1 MDYRAL
7 LAAPLAAVAI
17 TASSAEPLRL
27 PELWLANASYAWPG
41 GKTHEAGVA
50 PETERSA
57 QRALTVRS
65 LGKRQPN
72 EIGSIS
78 QYAFGYAGR
87 RVRLTAQVKTAGV
100 DGWAGLVVS
109 SSFTPLPYLLFTPGY
124 ASAPPLGAAGCPEWC
139 EVSVVADIPAENE
152 DGSMATANISL
163 ALVGSGQAWARSL
176 RVEAVGPDVPLSTE
190 VFAAKA
196 AEVASKSLKEAE
208 RMRVAQKSKPKNLA
222 LR

>member
-27 PELWLANASYAWPG
+27 PDGWIANASYAWPKG
-41 GKTHEAGVA
+41 NTHEAGVA

-57 QRALTVRS
+57 QRALTVRG
-65 LGKRQPN
+65 LGPRQAN

-78 QYAFGYAGR
+78 QFVFGYAGR

-109 SSFTPLPYLLFTPGY
+109 RSFVPLPYLPFTPAY

-139 EVSVVADIPAENE
+139 EVSVVADIPAEAE
-152 DGSMATANISL
+152 DEGMTTANISL

-196 AEVASKSLKEAE
+196 AEAASKSMKEAE
-208 RMRVAQKSKPKNLA
+208 RLRVAQKTTPKNLA